1 MLVYVGMNAIKAKLE
16 KGKVGKPLYQ
26 AVADLIHVEIQN
38 GELQANERI
47 PSESKLIELYG
58 VGRNTVR
65 HAIGELVDQGV
76 LNTIHGVGTFVV
88 DQRARKT
95 AEYLL
100 GFTQEMQLQ
109 GKEGGSQVLEA
120 KIISADPF
128 LSRRLQVQ
136 LGAEVVY
143 LSRLRLMEG
152 EATAIE
158 RAYLPHALC
167 PGILEN
173 DFSEASLYQTLSDKY
188 GKHPDHAEQEIEA
201 SLATAKVAELLGLEL
216 PAVVFVFHR
225 ETRLAD
231 GRVIEYVDSEVRA
244 DNFRF
249 YTNLKLHAP
258 VQDFAL
264 RRLPVSG
271 VVDA

>member
-1 MLVYVGMNAIKAKLE
+1 MNLLE
-16 KGKVGKPLYQ
+16 KQRTGKPLYQ
-26 AVADLIHVEIQN
+26 AVADSLAEQIRR
-38 GELQANERI
+38 GDLQPDQRI
-47 PSESKLIELYG
+47 PSESELGDLYG

-76 LNTIHGVGTFVV
+76 LKTVHGVGTFVV
-88 DQRARKT
+88 GVRTSKT

-100 GFTQEMQLQ
+100 GFTQEMALQ
-109 GKEGGSQVLEA
+109 GKQVGSRLLDA
-120 KIISADPF
+120 RLIPADPF

-136 LGAEVVY
+136 LGADVVY
-143 LSRLRLMEG
+143 LARLRYMDG
-152 EATAIE
+152 EPTAIE
-158 RAYLPHALC
+158 RAHLPHALC
-167 PGILEN
+167 PGILKH
-173 DFSEASLYQTLSDKY
+173 DFSQASLYQILTDEY
-188 GKHPDHAEQEIEA
+188 GMAPDHAEQEIEA
-201 SLATAKVAELLGLEL
+201 SLATEQVAELLDLER

-244 DNFRF
+244 DQFRF

-258 VQDFAL
+258 QPDVAF

-271 VVDA
+271 SVER